1 VDLDPDAGFEGAE
14 AEYVRAAR
22 SLEES
27 IRSRES
33 ALSPETVA
41 VVEKNL
47 RVIDEALEQVRV
59 ALRKDPGS
67 RELMRLLVATHQRK
81 VAVLRRVA
89 KLTT

>member
-1 VDLDPDAGFEGAE
+1 VDLNPDSSVETAE

-22 SLEES
+22 SLEET

-33 ALSPETVA
+33 TLTPETVA
-41 VVEKNL
+41 AVEKNL

-59 ALRKDPGS
+59 ALREDPGS